1 VSWFGTTGDGTAAH
15 DDTLDDVAVAWGAST
30 VVALLGDT
38 AEPPPLGL
46 KAAVLDRVRGR
57 VPAIGTRQVDPVT
70 LYSARV
76 RALRALLDDLRPGD
90 WARCVSPYDWSV
102 HAVVAHL
109 LVIERYTATR
119 FGIDAPDVD
128 GLDGRADHHLTI
140 GAATIADELGREP
153 EVTAAAWAVAARR
166 IVDLVTAPDVRPDRP
181 VRIHGWSF
189 SLSSALVTRSLE
201 LWTHADD
208 IRRAIGRPTERPPAE
223 QLRTISAFSV
233 RGLPFLVQLR
243 FPGAQVVPVRVVL
256 TGDGGGTYDIG
267 GDGEPVA
274 LLALDTA
281 DFCRLVAQRATP
293 RGLDIVRE
301 GDRRVIASLLDSA
314 PLVTI

>member
-1 VSWFGTTGDGTAAH
+1 METSNVRAAA
-15 DDTLDDVAVAWGAST
+15 D
-30 VVALLGDT
+30 
-38 AEPPPLGL
+38 
-46 KAAVLDRVRGR
+46 AAGI
-57 VPAIGTRQVDPVT
+57 VPSRAYRTRQVDPVM
-70 LYSARV
+70 LYGARV
-76 RALRALLDDLRPGD
+76 RAMRALLDDLRPAD
-90 WARCVSPYDWSV
+90 WGRRVSPYEWSV
-102 HAVVAHL
+102 HALVAHL

-119 FGIDAPDVD
+119 LGIDAPDVD
-128 GLDGRADHHLTI
+128 GLDGRSDHHLTI
-140 GAATIADELGREP
+140 GAATIVDELGREP

-166 IVDLVTAPDVRPDRP
+166 IVDLVTVPEARPDRP
-181 VRIHGWSF
+181 VRLHGWSF

-208 IRRAIGRPTERPPAE
+208 IRRAVGRPTERPPAE

-267 GDGEPVA
+267 GEGDPVA
-274 LLALDTA
+274 LVALDTA
-281 DFCRLVAQRATP
+281 DFCRLVAQRAAP
-293 RGLDIVRE
+293 RDLEIVRE